1 MRVVAEICG
10 VEAVVAE
17 SLSPMGSLTITLEM
31 VADEELAYAMVRSWF
46 R

>member
-10 VEAVVAE
+10 VEAAVAE
-17 SLSPMGSLTITLEM
+17 SLSPMGNLTITLEM
-31 VADEELAYAMVRSWF
+31 VDDEELAYALVRSWF